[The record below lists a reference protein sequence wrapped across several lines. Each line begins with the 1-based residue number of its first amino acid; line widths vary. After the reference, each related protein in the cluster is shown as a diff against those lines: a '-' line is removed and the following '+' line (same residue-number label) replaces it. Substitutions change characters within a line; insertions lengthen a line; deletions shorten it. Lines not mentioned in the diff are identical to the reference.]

1 MCHWYTDILH
11 TPGIQGLCGKE
22 RVKMSR
28 LFGKQNTN
36 VVTRV
41 HTRVVKDSYRF
52 NRMLV
57 QIYEHCIEERDLA
70 KEHIAKSDDYTSGD
84 GTVDYCEGVLDVT
97 NQIIKI
103 IDEGGN

>member
-1 MCHWYTDILH
+1 
-11 TPGIQGLCGKE
+11 
-22 RVKMSR
+22 MSR

-70 KEHIAKSDDYTSGD
+70 KEHIAKSDDYD
-84 GTVDYCEGVLDVT
+84 IQNECAGVIDMA